1 MFDFDATL
9 PLMAVQFLIL
19 TLLLNAVFY
28 KPLSKVLDERADY
41 IQSQEKDARQ
51 RLAQTEQLTKEYKQQ
66 LAQALKKSQE
76 VIASAQADAKKITAE
91 KLAEAQKQ
99 AQAEKEKA
107 QKEIQEQ
114 KEAAMASLEKQV
126 DSLSNQIL
134 EKLLGKEIINS

>member
-9 PLMAVQFLIL
+9 PLMAVQFVIL
-19 TLLLNAVFY
+19 TILLNAVFY

-41 IQSQEKDARQ
+41 IQSKEKDARQ
-51 RLAQTEQLTKEYKQQ
+51 RLAQTEQLTQEYEKQ
-66 LAQALKKSQE
+66 LAQALKESQE
-76 VIASAQADAKKITAE
+76 VIATAQADAKKITAE

-114 KEAAMASLEKQV
+114 KETAMASLEQQV
-126 DSLSNQIL
+126 DSLSNQII
-134 EKLLGKEIINS
+134 EKLLGKELINS